1 MNHRDPRWDAL
12 EARYEALRYD
22 RQLVQAC
29 MAHESHNGSRAA
41 MVRPT
46 NLPMVETVN
55 ATEVRASERWT
66 LDRPSVV
73 KWPTKWDGTCYSIAP
88 DGTRHA
94 FTVATDGTSDRKSAP
109 NAINA
114 TDARNA
120 RQRAIAGT
128 IRMGEQD

>member
-1 MNHRDPRWDAL
+1 MNPRDARWNAL
-12 EARYEALRYD
+12 EARYDELRHA
-22 RQLVQAC
+22 RMLTVAC

-94 FTVATDGTSDRKSAP
+94 FTVATDTTDDRKSTP
-109 NAINA
+109 KAISA